1 MTRTLALTLLL
12 AAAPAIAKDKDKKL
26 QTPPPA
32 PETIMP
38 SVDGLPIG
46 SIAKQALPDRGC
58 AAYLWSK
65 TPSMALVAMATADP
79 AAIRLTIDG
88 KTQDFARTA
97 QNGLGGLGFSQT
109 SEYQGGDVTAT
120 LDMTITTGADLANG
134 GKVTEATLRIDRPGK
149 DSVIVPVGGLIG
161 CA

>member
-1 MTRTLALTLLL
+1 MKTLALVLLL
-12 AAAPAIAKDKDKKL
+12 AAAPAIAKDK
-26 QTPPPA
+26 TPPPA
-32 PETIMP
+32 PTGTIVP

-46 SIAKQALPDRGC
+46 SILKQQLPDKGC

-65 TPSMALVAMATADP
+65 TPSMALVAMVTADP

-120 LDMTITTGADLANG
+120 LDMTITTGTDLANG

>member
-1 MTRTLALTLLL
+1 MKTFAVLLL
-12 AAAPAIAKDKDKKL
+12 LVATPAIAKDQKKP

-32 PETIMP
+32 APEAIMP

-46 SIAKQALPDRGC
+46 SIAKQQMPAKGC
-58 AAYLWSK
+58 AAFLWSK
-65 TPSMALVAMATADP
+65 TPSMALVAMVTADP

-88 KTQDFARTA
+88 RTQDFARSA
-97 QNGLGGLGFSQT
+97 QNGLGGLGFPAN

-120 LDMTITTGADLANG
+120 LDMTITTGGDIANG
-134 GKVTEATLRIDRPGK
+134 AKVSDATLRIDRPGK